1 MQVFRQD
8 HNGVDH
14 ERALVPRDTE
24 RHPQVVRV
32 VNHHRGCPVGE
43 RDREKIGAAWDEIAP
58 VSNHRLMLSRI
69 SLRSIR
75 ATSYYYELLR
85 ATTSYELLHLVV
97 RNEFAAASRRHAL
110 THCRAFL
117 VGQPVDARAAGL
129 DDPRHVGQF
138 FLVLRGPRF
147 HLPKQVF
154 DGCAHDTNIARVHSA
169 ATLGSISDSR
179 INSLTA

>member
-85 ATTSYELLHLVV
+85 ATNFSISSSGTNSP
-97 RNEFAAASRRHAL
+97 RRAAAMPSRTAVR
-110 THCRAFL
+110 
-117 VGQPVDARAAGL
+117 
-129 DDPRHVGQF
+129 
-138 FLVLRGPRF
+138 
-147 HLPKQVF
+147 
-154 DGCAHDTNIARVHSA
+154 S
-169 ATLGSISDSR
+169 SSDNR
-179 INSLTA
+179 